1 MSHDAGQQKI
11 IIDVDEEI
19 TTVIDQLRFV
29 RGNNVGLVVPQ
40 RAVILQSV
48 MNLKLLAQEADRMRK
63 KIVII
68 TRDNDGIVFAQRAGI
83 ATQVFS
89 ADEETSRAPRVFEE
103 AKSVLPI
110 QREREVAGISQ
121 MQKRH
126 KNIGAQSFLASQ
138 QRSEQHYNDN
148 LRLHANVQE
157 NDRRVLQNDR
167 EYPLQNNYEMGRMMD
182 HQASRSTQGQ
192 YIQRQDGRA
201 LPQHVVA
208 THMHPPQQ
216 SVRGNG
222 FDSGNNGIIPQKVRQ
237 SQSTLEQRSAL
248 TMSRDMLN
256 NDHDQRDDGI
266 AQYERS
272 LAEARIDRFSS
283 QQAMHDIPQKDQPE
297 AHKLYN
303 SVPSRVIGTTHIQET
318 SRHIPVH
325 DDAMRSKT
333 YKTDDV
339 TAVSSRARFLV
350 KGLFFG
356 AMTLVAVIIFI
367 IIAPKTEIMVTP
379 KHIVIDDTVEITAR
393 VDQTATES
401 ERRIVPARVIERDIT
416 FTKSF
421 TATGKGD
428 VNAQKAQGSITIYN
442 AYDDKPQSLV
452 ASTRFLAEN
461 GMLFRLVKA
470 TTIPG
475 MKNGEPGK
483 VEALV
488 IADKDGAEGNIAPTR
503 FSIPGFDGGPKKEK
517 FYAVSEKAMSGG
529 GTGGSGVVLV
539 SEDDISRAQKE
550 MEAELKQYVQEQFNA
565 MIRPE
570 SEVLLPEAIIS
581 EITRS
586 ESSVSAQTMSD
597 QFMYE
602 IVTHVYAMAFVQ
614 EDAVNILTASVDIPE
629 SANENDIDMRLLF
642 DKVQM
647 DRENGIMRFS
657 VHGNA
662 ELVATVMIDDFK
674 KDIAGKKHD
683 DLRALIENRYRNT
696 IEKIT
701 IESVF
706 PQTPSF
712 LGEKISRFGFMTHVS
727 VNEPKKNE
735 DEQN

>member
-1 MSHDAGQQKI
+1 MSHDVGQQKI

-29 RGNNVGLVVPQ
+29 RGNDVGLVVPQ

-48 MNLKLLAQEADRMRK
+48 MNLKLLAQEAQRMRK

-68 TRDNDGIVFAQRAGI
+68 TRDNDGMVFAQRAGI
-83 ATQVFS
+83 ATQSFS
-89 ADEETSRAPRVFEE
+89 VDEEVSRAPRVFEE
-103 AKSVLPI
+103 AQIQKKMLPI
-110 QREREVAGISQ
+110 QREREVVDNSQ
-121 MQKRH
+121 MQQLH
-126 KNIGAQSFLASQ
+126 QNSGAQVFFAPQQQPANYSGNRQLNVDAQGSNYHSAQNNREYTLQQQHDVNRMMHHKAPQLAQGNYKYHQDVPLQRTIATQTHPSQ
-138 QRSEQHYNDN
+138 Q
-148 LRLHANVQE
+148 
-157 NDRRVLQNDR
+157 
-167 EYPLQNNYEMGRMMD
+167 
-182 HQASRSTQGQ
+182 T
-192 YIQRQDGRA
+192 
-201 LPQHVVA
+201 
-208 THMHPPQQ
+208 
-216 SVRGNG
+216 VRGNG
-222 FDSGNNGIIPQKVRQ
+222 FDIGNNNAIPQRVRQ

-248 TMSRDMLN
+248 AMSRDMPSG
-256 NDHDQRDDGI
+256 DHEQREDGI

-272 LAEARIDRFSS
+272 LSEARIDHFSS
-283 QQAMHDIPQKDQPE
+283 QHTTQDDTVQKDQSD

-303 SVPSRVIGTTHIQET
+303 SVPSRVIGTTHASNV

-325 DDAMRSKT
+325 DEPIRIKNHNAG
-333 YKTDDV
+333 DDS
-339 TAVSSRARFLV
+339 TPVSSRARLLV

-356 AMTLVAVIIFI
+356 AITLVAVIIFI
-367 IIAPKTEIMVTP
+367 IIAPKTKIMVTP
-379 KHIVIDDTVEITAR
+379 KNIVINDTVEITAR
-393 VDQTATES
+393 IDQTAVEG

-421 TATGKGD
+421 SATGKGD
-428 VNAQKAQGSITIYN
+428 VNAQKAQGTITIYN
-442 AYDDKPQSLV
+442 TFDDKPQSLV

-461 GMLFRLVKA
+461 GMLFRLVKT

-503 FSIPGFDGGPKKEK
+503 FSIPGFDGSSKKEK
-517 FYAVSEKAMSGG
+517 FYAISEKEMAGG
-529 GTGGSGVVLV
+529 GTGGNGVALV
-539 SEDDISRAQKE
+539 SEDDIVRAQKE
-550 MEAELKQYVQEQFNA
+550 MEVESKQYIQEQLTS

-586 ESSVSAQTMSD
+586 EPSVSAQTMSD

-602 IVTHVYAMAFVQ
+602 IVAHVYAMAFVQ
-614 EDAVNILTASVDIPE
+614 EDASNILTASVDIPDN
-629 SANENDIDMRLLF
+629 AGANDIDMRLLF
-642 DKVQM
+642 DNVQM
-647 DRENGIMRFS
+647 DRENGMMRFS

-662 ELVATVMIDDFK
+662 ELVATVVIDDFK
-674 KDIAGKKHD
+674 KDIAGTKHD

-706 PQTPSF
+706 PQTPGF
-712 LGEKISRFGFMTHVS
+712 LGEKISRFEFMTHVS
-727 VNEPKKNE
+727 VGDPER
-735 DEQN
+735 

>member
-1 MSHDAGQQKI
+1 MSHDVGQQKI

-29 RGNNVGLVVPQ
+29 RSNNVGLVVPQ

-48 MNLKLLAQEADRMRK
+48 MNLKLLAQEAQRMRK

-68 TRDNDGIVFAQRAGI
+68 TRDNDGMVFAQRAGI

-89 ADEETSRAPRVFEE
+89 ADEEISRAPRVFEE
-103 AKSVLPI
+103 AKSALPI
-110 QREREVAGISQ
+110 QRERESVGVPQ
-121 MQKRH
+121 MQKVH

-138 QRSEQHYNDN
+138 QRSEHYNDN
-148 LRLHANVQE
+148 WRTNTDVQG
-157 NDRRVLQNDR
+157 NDHHVVQDDRAHVLQK
-167 EYPLQNNYEMGRMMD
+167 NYRTDEMMD
-182 HQASRSTQGQ
+182 HRTSQSTHSQ
-192 YIQRQDGRA
+192 YMHRQDGLVPQRA
-201 LPQHVVA
+201 IA
-208 THMHPPQQ
+208 THIRHPQQ
-216 SVRGNG
+216 VVRGNG
-222 FDSGNNGIIPQKVRQ
+222 FDIGNNGVIPQKVRQ
-237 SQSTLEQRSAL
+237 SQSTLERRSAL
-248 TMSRDMLN
+248 AMSRDTLD
-256 NDHDQRDDGI
+256 NDHDQEGDDGI

-272 LAEARIDRFSS
+272 LSEARIDRISS
-283 QQAMHDIPQKDQPE
+283 QQAVHDIPHKDQPD

-303 SVPSRVIGTTHIQET
+303 SMPSRVIGTTHARDT
-318 SRHIPVH
+318 LRHIPVH
-325 DDAMRSKT
+325 DENMRSKT
-333 YKTDDV
+333 HKTDDI
-339 TAVSSRARFLV
+339 TAVSPRARFLV

-356 AMTLVAVIIFI
+356 AITLAVVIIFV
-367 IIAPKTEIMVTP
+367 IIAPKTEITVTP
-379 KHIVIDDTVEITAR
+379 KHIVINDTVEITAR
-393 VDQTATES
+393 VDQTAAES

-421 TATGKGD
+421 SATGKGD
-428 VNAQKAQGSITIYN
+428 VNAQKAQGSIIIYN

-461 GMLFRLVKA
+461 GMLFRLVKT

-488 IADKDGAEGNIAPTR
+488 IADKEGVEGNIGPTR
-503 FSIPGFDGGPKKEK
+503 FSIPGFDGSPKKEK
-517 FYAVSEKAMSGG
+517 FYAISEKAMFGG
-529 GTGGSGVVLV
+529 GTGGSGVALV
-539 SEDDISRAQKE
+539 SEDDIMRAQKE

-586 ESSVSAQTMSD
+586 EPSVSAQTMSD

-602 IVTHVYAMAFVQ
+602 IVAHVYAMAFVQ
-614 EDAVNILTASVDIPE
+614 EDAVNILTASVDIPD
-629 SANENDIDMRLLF
+629 SASANDIDMHLF
-642 DKVQM
+642 FDNVQM
-647 DRENGIMRFS
+647 DRENGMMRFS
-657 VHGNA
+657 VQGNA
-662 ELVATVMIDDFK
+662 ELVATVVIDDFK

-683 DLRALIENRYRNT
+683 DLRTLIENRYRHT

-706 PQTPSF
+706 PQTPNF
-712 LGEKISRFGFMTHVS
+712 LGEKISRFEFMTHVS
-727 VNEPKKNE
+727 VSDPNKDE
-735 DEQN
+735 DE

>member
-1 MSHDAGQQKI
+1 MSHDVGQQKI

-29 RGNNVGLVVPQ
+29 RGNDVGLVVPQ

-48 MNLKLLAQEADRMRK
+48 MNLKLLAQEAQRMRK

-68 TRDNDGIVFAQRAGI
+68 TRDNDGMVFAQRAGI
-83 ATQVFS
+83 ATQAFS

-103 AKSVLPI
+103 TKNVSPI
-110 QREREVAGISQ
+110 QREREIMDVPQ
-121 MQKRH
+121 MQKIH

-138 QRSEQHYNDN
+138 QQSAHYVQGND
-148 LRLHANVQE
+148 HYVA
-157 NDRRVLQNDR
+157 QNSR
-167 EYPLQNNYEMGRMMD
+167 EYVSQKNYEADGMID
-182 HQASRSTQGQ
+182 HKTSRPTQGQ
-192 YIQRQDGRA
+192 YMYRQDGL
-201 LPQHVVA
+201 LPQRTIAAQTRHS
-208 THMHPPQQ
+208 QQ
-216 SVRGNG
+216 VVRGTG
-222 FDSGNNGIIPQKVRQ
+222 FDIGNNGAIPQKVRQ

-248 TMSRDMLN
+248 AMSRDMLN
-256 NDHDQRDDGI
+256 NDHEQRDDGI
-266 AQYERS
+266 AQYERTLS
-272 LAEARIDRFSS
+272 EARIDHLSS
-283 QQAMHDIPQKDQPE
+283 QQAVRDIPQKDQPD

-303 SVPSRVIGTTHIQET
+303 SMPSRVIGTTHTRDT

-325 DDAMRSKT
+325 DESIRLKT
-333 YKTDDV
+333 HNTGDI
-339 TAVSSRARFLV
+339 TAVSPRARFLV

-356 AMTLVAVIIFI
+356 AVTLVAVIIFI
-367 IIAPKTEIMVTP
+367 IIAPKTEIMITP
-379 KHIVIDDTVEITAR
+379 KNIVINDTVEITAR
-393 VDQTATES
+393 VDQTAVES

-421 TATGKGD
+421 SATGKGD
-428 VNAQKAQGSITIYN
+428 VSAQKAQGSITIYN
-442 AYDDKPQSLV
+442 TYDDKPQSLV

-488 IADKDGAEGNIAPTR
+488 IADKDGAEGNIAPTQ
-503 FSIPGFDGGPKKEK
+503 FSIPGFDGSPKKEK
-517 FYAVSEKAMSGG
+517 FYAISEKAMLGG
-529 GTGGSGVVLV
+529 GTGGSGVALV
-539 SEDDISRAQKE
+539 SEDDIARAQKE
-550 MEAELKQYVQEQFNA
+550 METELKQYVQEQLTS

-586 ESSVSAQTMSD
+586 EPSVSAQTMSD

-602 IVTHVYAMAFVQ
+602 IVAHVYAMAFVQ
-614 EDAVNILTASVDIPE
+614 EDATNILTASVDIPD
-629 SANENDIDMRLLF
+629 SASANDIDMRLLF
-642 DKVQM
+642 DSVQM
-647 DRENGIMRFS
+647 DRENGMMRFS

-662 ELVATVMIDDFK
+662 ELVAIVVIDDFK
-674 KDIAGKKHD
+674 KDIVGKKHD

-706 PQTPSF
+706 PQKPSF
-712 LGEKISRFGFMTHVS
+712 LGEKISRFEFMTHVS
-727 VNEPKKNE
+727 VSDPER
-735 DEQN
+735 